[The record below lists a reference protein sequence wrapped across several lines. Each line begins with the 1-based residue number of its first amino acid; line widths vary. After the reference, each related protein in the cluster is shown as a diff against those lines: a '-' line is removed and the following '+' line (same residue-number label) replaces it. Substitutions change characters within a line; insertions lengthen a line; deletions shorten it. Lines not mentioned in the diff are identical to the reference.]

1 VVFPLLLGCG
11 SVAAMDL
18 FKPPEA
24 LCKSEPPA
32 SHKTNQKP
40 IFFLLSHHQKP
51 NYGSAG

>member
-1 VVFPLLLGCG
+1 
-11 SVAAMDL
+11 MDL

-40 IFFLLSHHQKP
+40 IFFYYLIIRSQIMAVQVDEIDFVP
-51 NYGSAG
+51 